1 MTPRVTD
8 PAPAADLPFA
18 TESRTGLAGGQSAEA
33 VAADGRT
40 GVGIAEGKRR
50 GGGAG
55 ACSTGAADSGDGDD
69 VGSGVSAASELS
81 LARQTQQIASL
92 DGEFSRE
99 RNESAAAAGR
109 DGRGDEGGRRAQPPL
124 MGGAAGSAAGP
135 AERVVRLVVPSSAA
149 AGGEPMP
156 PSAAVARESARGEH
170 MRSELVR
177 PASSVLSSLSSS
189 PSASSACSSPPRL
202 FSLCTDSI
210 VANIHHVSSLQGLP
224 EDIVLLLLWRTLQR
238 GALTER
244 VLKVFRATQHAL
256 VEEAVV
262 LLGLTHHSPAPVLP
276 TRCTDS
282 SLR

>member
-18 TESRTGLAGGQSAEA
+18 TESRTGLAGAQSAEA

-40 GVGIAEGKRR
+40 GVGLAEGKRR

-69 VGSGVSAASELS
+69 VGSG
-81 LARQTQQIASL
+81 
-92 DGEFSRE
+92 
-99 RNESAAAAGR
+99 AGVGV
-109 DGRGDEGGRRAQPPL
+109 DL
-124 MGGAAGSAAGP
+124 
-135 AERVVRLVVPSSAA
+135 RLEK
-149 AGGEPMP
+149 EP
-156 PSAAVARESARGEH
+156 
-170 MRSELVR
+170 
-177 PASSVLSSLSSS
+177 
-189 PSASSACSSPPRL
+189 
-202 FSLCTDSI
+202 D

-244 VLKVFRATQHAL
+244 VLKVFRATQHPL